1 VAVGWFSAGEWLGA
15 IMKFYNVW
23 YMIFTQLTL
32 RTLIENDV
40 TFIGVETGFEEE
52 QE

>member
-1 VAVGWFSAGEWLGA
+1 
-15 IMKFYNVW
+15 MKYYSVW
-23 YMIFTQLTL
+23 YIIFTQLTL

-40 TFIGVETGFEEE
+40 TFIGVETVFKEE

>member
-1 VAVGWFSAGEWLGA
+1 
-15 IMKFYNVW
+15 MKYYSVW
-23 YMIFTQLTL
+23 YIIFTQLTL

-40 TFIGVETGFEEE
+40 TFIGIETGFEEE